1 MISRIALS
9 LALCLCLAELSS
21 AQRGPDEGGR
31 RPRQAATTP
40 PSTMSQ
46 CMQAAMQC
54 PPTKGGRP
62 TTRWPPWETA
72 SLECL
77 GRITPYTPR
86 CQRRDSLAK
95 DKLTEVTTRTLRL
108 SARLSTSARPMALVG
123 SPSTASSA
131 PTEPSS
137 TRTTSSATGGSTL
150 TAPPLRSSTPSTTRL
165 PQRGKP
171 LQVTDWEPTE
181 GNQSTQ
187 LLQNTQ
193 EMLLTM
199 RGLLHL
205 PGEGGAGGSVEA
217 GGMEGE
223 AKHAMKKGTK
233 ALYNGT

>member
-1 MISRIALS
+1 MLPSPCSRAPS
-9 LALCLCLAELSS
+9 LVCPE
-21 AQRGPDEGGR
+21 R
-31 RPRQAATTP
+31 TTP
-40 PSTMSQ
+40 SM
-46 CMQAAMQC
+46 
-54 PPTKGGRP
+54 
-62 TTRWPPWETA
+62 
-72 SLECL
+72 L
-77 GRITPYTPR
+77 R
-86 CQRRDSLAK
+86 CQSQGLVARVRW
-95 DKLTEVTTRTLRL
+95 TEVTTRTLRL

-171 LQVTDWEPTE
+171 LQVTDWEPME

-193 EMLLTM
+193 EMLLSM

-205 PGEGGAGGSVEA
+205 PGEEGA
-217 GGMEGE
+217 GGMEG
-223 AKHAMKKGTK
+223 G
-233 ALYNGT
+233 